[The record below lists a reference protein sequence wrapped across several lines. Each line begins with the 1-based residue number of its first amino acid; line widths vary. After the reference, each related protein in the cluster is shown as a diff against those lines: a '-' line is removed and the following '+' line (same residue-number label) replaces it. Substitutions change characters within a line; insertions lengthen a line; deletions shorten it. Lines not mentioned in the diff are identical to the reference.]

1 LRPKILIGINTAWNF
16 YNFRAGLIRAMVKAG
31 YEVVAVAHPDQYAT
45 RLADLGCRY
54 VALPMD
60 NQGTHPVRDL
70 LLIWRFYKLLRLE
83 RPDVYL
89 GYTIKPNIYGSLA
102 SNALTIPVI
111 NNIAGLGSVF
121 IKENW
126 LTRVIS
132 ILYRISLSASVK
144 VFFQNEEDRKLFI
157 SRGLVGS
164 NVTGRL
170 PGSGIDLERFSPLPL
185 PNNKN
190 QRFLLIARMLW
201 EKGVGEFVEAARI
214 LKFRGI
220 TVDLCLLGFLDVR
233 NPGAISKEKMDE
245 WVDEGVVQYLGV
257 SDNVAAVIATADC
270 VVLPSFYREGVPK
283 SLLEAAALGRPII
296 TTDSVGCREVV
307 DDGVNGYLV
316 RPQDAI
322 DLADKIA
329 LMSMLPIDKRKEMGL
344 SGREKVENEFD
355 EKIVI
360 KEYLETIAKIIHTC
374 K

>member
-1 LRPKILIGINTAWNF
+1 MRPKILIGINTAWNF